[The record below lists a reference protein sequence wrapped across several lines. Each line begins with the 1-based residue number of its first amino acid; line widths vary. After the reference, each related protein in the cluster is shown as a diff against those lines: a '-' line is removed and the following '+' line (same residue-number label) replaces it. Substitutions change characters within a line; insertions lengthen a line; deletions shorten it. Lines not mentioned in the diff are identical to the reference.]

1 MGGILEFCQLPESS
15 SGDLTIQK
23 ALHIIEDGIVRHRAF
38 HHIIVMGNS
47 IPACRNKIQP
57 FIAHFQ
63 EALDLELGLV
73 IEGIDID
80 NPGFSK
86 ARCPAQRLL
95 FIGGAVK
102 APVKILMEFL
112 NADLGLFHN
121 HSASMVKSLH
131 NHPPSSLY
139 FIIL

>member
-1 MGGILEFCQLPESS
+1 
-15 SGDLTIQK
+15 
-23 ALHIIEDGIVRHRAF
+23 
-38 HHIIVMGNS
+38 MGNS

-57 FIAHFQ
+57 LIAHFRK
-63 EALDLELGLV
+63 ALDVELSLV
-73 IEGIDID
+73 IEGIDVD
-80 NPGFSK
+80 DSSFSK

-121 HSASMVKSLH
+121 HSA
-131 NHPPSSLY
+131 HPVPKL
-139 FIIL
+139 IMCTAEIG

>member
-1 MGGILEFCQLPESS
+1 MNFANSQKAALEISPSK
-15 SGDLTIQK
+15 K

-63 EALDLELGLV
+63 KALDLELSLV

-80 NPGFSK
+80 NPAFPK
-86 ARCPAQRLL
+86 RVAQR
-95 FIGGAVK
+95 
-102 APVKILMEFL
+102 
-112 NADLGLFHN
+112 
-121 HSASMVKSLH
+121 SACCS
-131 NHPPSSLY
+131 
-139 FIIL
+139 